1 VKTKIFFATDIHGSE
16 RCFIKFVNAGKV
28 YKADVLILGG
38 DITGKALVPIIKTA
52 NNTFHTIFL
61 GEEYTLNSQKELE
74 TLEKKIRAIGYYPYV
89 TTKEEYEDLRNNPDK
104 FSHVFEEVA
113 CESVKRW
120 VKIAE
125 EKLKPLGIKCFISPG
140 NDDIYAID
148 EILKNSDY
156 IICPEGEVVYLDEK
170 HEMISCGNSNITP
183 WKCPRDIS
191 EEEIYSKIEKMVNK
205 VDNIKKCV
213 FNIHVPPYG
222 TNIDLAP
229 ELDENLRPILQPGG
243 GVRLVPVGSKA
254 VRKTIEEYQPLLGLH
269 GHIHES
275 KGFSKIGSTLCVN
288 PGSEYTEG
296 ILRGFLALITEK
308 GIKDFIFT
316 SG

>member
-28 YKADVLILGG
+28 YKADILILGG

-52 NNTFHTIFL
+52 NNIFHTIFL
-61 GEEYTLNSQKELE
+61 SEEYTLNSQKELE
-74 TLEKKIRAIGYYPYV
+74 TLEKKIRAVGYYPYV
-89 TTKEEYEDLRNNPDK
+89 TTEEEYEDLRNNPEK
-104 FSHVFEEVA
+104 FSHVFEELA

-120 VKIAE
+120 IKIAE

-148 EILKNSDY
+148 EILENSDY

-183 WKCPRDIS
+183 WKCPRDIP

-205 VDNIKKCV
+205 VDNIKNCV

-275 KGFSKIGSTLCVN
+275 KGFSKIGSTLCIN